1 MTAVENNPGIS
12 QSRGAKVQDILKTD
26 TRPVPKA
33 FLDFASPYV
42 GSEEVPKSRFTSPEF
57 AALEKQYVWMKTWQ
71 FACLEDELKEPGS
84 HVVYDVADE
93 SLIIIRGKDGEI
105 RALHNACMHRG
116 TRLADD
122 AGRVDSF
129 VCPFHGW
136 EWDNK
141 GDLVNVPGSWD
152 FPQFIHGSKST
163 CLPQA
168 KVATWDGLVFINFD
182 QNARPFDEYAAK
194 MIEHFKEFPLSKR
207 YKAFH
212 AVKEV
217 ECNWKVLMEAF
228 SEGYHV
234 LVTHPQIVPF
244 CGDENSEYSIYPDNP
259 EVTRFF
265 NPFGVQ
271 SPHILETLSEET
283 IAEEFVAFSSRSR
296 GYSDQTRPEVPAGVE
311 ARAYV
316 AETFRERMSAMF
328 RANLDNYSD
337 SEILDAVLYHL
348 FPAFAP
354 WAGIGQPLMYRWRPG
369 RTPDTA
375 FMDVIRMV
383 VVPDNEPKPD
393 PAPTTKLRR
402 DQRWV
407 EAPGMAGLADVF
419 EQDMSNVPYV
429 QQGLKSSGKKTVT
442 YANYMEGKLRHFH
455 KMLDIYIEEGLRADG
470 KSLDVLDPHRVGAQL
485 D

>member
-1 MTAVENNPGIS
+1 MTAVENNPGVS
-12 QSRGAKVQDILKTD
+12 HSSGRKVQEILKTD

-33 FLDFASPYV
+33 LTDFASPYV
-42 GSEEVPKSRFTSPEF
+42 GSEEVPKSRFTSAEF
-57 AALEKQYVWMKTWQ
+57 AALEKEYVWMKTWQ
-71 FACLEDELKEPGS
+71 FACLEDEIKEPGS

-93 SLIIIRGKDGEI
+93 SLIIIRGNDGVV
-105 RALHNACMHRG
+105 RALHNACLHRG

-122 AGRVDSF
+122 TGRVETF
-129 VCPFHGW
+129 VCPFHAW

-141 GDLVNVPGSWD
+141 GDLVNVPGAWD
-152 FPQFIHGSKST
+152 FPQFVHGSSPT

-168 KVATWDGLVFINFD
+168 QVALWDGLVFINFD
-182 QNARPFDEYAAK
+182 KNARPFEQYAAK
-194 MIEHFKEFPLSKR
+194 MIEHFKDFPLSKR

-234 LVTHPQIVPF
+234 IVTHPQIKPF
-244 CGDENSEYSIYPDNP
+244 CGDENSEYSVYQDNP

-271 SPHILETLSEET
+271 SPHILDHLTEEK
-283 IAEEFVAFSSRSR
+283 IAEEFVSFSSRSR
-296 GYSDQTRPEVPAGVE
+296 GYADQTRPEVPAGID

-316 AETFRERMSAMF
+316 AQTFRDRMSPMY
-328 RANLDNYSD
+328 RANLENYT
-337 SEILDAVLYHL
+337 DAELIDAILYHM

-375 FMDVIRMV
+375 FMDVIRMAPN
-383 VVPDNEPKPD
+383 PDNEPKPE
-393 PAPTTKLRR
+393 PAPMHVLRKE
-402 DQRWV
+402 QRWT

-419 EQDMSNVPYV
+419 EQDMSNVPFV
-429 QQGLKSSGKKTVT
+429 QQGLKSTGKKTVT
-442 YANYMEGKLRHFH
+442 YGNYQEGRIRHIH
-455 KMLDIYIEEGLRADG
+455 KMIDKYIEEGLKADG
-470 KSLDVLDPHRVGAQL
+470 RSTDELDKFRVGRTV
-485 D
+485 